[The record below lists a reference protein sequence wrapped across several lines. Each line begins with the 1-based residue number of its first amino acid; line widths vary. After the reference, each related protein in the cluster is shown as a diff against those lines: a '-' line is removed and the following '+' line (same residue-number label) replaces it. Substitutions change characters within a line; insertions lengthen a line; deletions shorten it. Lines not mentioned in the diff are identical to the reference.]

1 MMTLAQSSSQL
12 NRDAGRK
19 RGRSNMSFFTRERA
33 ELGKSAEIRMDR
45 KVHDVVRSEFAPRRR
60 RPDSDLPGHVD
71 SVMQQRPADNNLG
84 GHVRSVIRQ
93 VTESSLR
100 EIDDLIVVLRRR
112 REELLNESAR
122 VERAVIEY
130 AKLSQSTMQS
140 ARIIT
145 ESLSHLNKVPA
156 PPHKSECHVGDVS
169 YEEHCDSGGA
179 AFAQHDMGGQAGV
192 TAVPASS
199 ASDLPEEASA
209 PSIFRD
215 GDTDEAGLSSPG
227 DQAIDR
233 PSLAANHPGPAH
245 VDSA

>member
-1 MMTLAQSSSQL
+1 
-12 NRDAGRK
+12 
-19 RGRSNMSFFTRERA
+19 MSFFTTRERV
-33 ELGKSAEIRMDR
+33 ELGKSVEITAEE
-45 KVHDVVRSEFAPRRR
+45 KVREVVRSEFAPRRR
-60 RPDSDLPGHVD
+60 RSDNDLAGHVG

-93 VTESSLR
+93 VSESSLQ
-100 EIDDLIVVLRRR
+100 EIDDLIVVLQRR
-112 REELLNESAR
+112 REELLSETAR
-122 VERAVIEY
+122 VQRAVIEY

-156 PPHKSECHVGDVS
+156 PPHKSECNVGDIS
-169 YEEHCDSGGA
+169 NEEHRDSGGA

-233 PSLAANHPGPAH
+233 PSLAANHAVPAH